1 MSPTTPALRPSGA
14 VRPAAPLAG
23 APCRTRLYWRARLA
37 SQLSALTELDGLAVD
52 EEERQLASMLPRG
65 FTPPPPDRVTRAA
78 LLVSADAVSGLTDEP
93 QQGESP
99 ARAVAQLR
107 AHATEASVAAQAAVV
122 RAHRFGAL
130 EVLVGVA
137 ADGAGGESPALAS
150 PSLSLPRSPTDISQR
165 SPIQAAISQLS
176 EMRRR
181 DLSSERDEASAARG
195 GLLLLTLTLTLTPPF
210 TVTAH
215 RSPLTTHL
223 SPSPLVWCVYY
234 SLVMPHDHGR
244 LPLTAHRSPLTTHLS
259 PSPSPSPSP

>member
-195 GLLLLTLTLTLTPPF
+195 GLLLLTLTLTPPLHR
-210 TVTAH
+210 H
-215 RSPLTTHL
+215 RSPLTAHH
-223 SPSPLVWCVYY
+223 SPFTLTLTLTSGGGG
-234 SLVMPHDHGR
+234 SGQGAGGDHG
-244 LPLTAHRSPLTTHLS
+244 SS
-259 PSPSPSPSP
+259 EGGSGGSS

>member
-1 MSPTTPALRPSGA
+1 MRDNLLDDPVRMVAQLGGLKRLERIDARQNPFSRHFTGGGMSPTSPALRPSGA

-223 SPSPLVWCVYY
+223 SPSP
-234 SLVMPHDHGR
+234 
-244 LPLTAHRSPLTTHLS
+244 
-259 PSPSPSPSP
+259 